1 MGNTQA
7 SNAILAKARAM
18 YGRRLTA
25 RNYQELL
32 NCRDLPD
39 LISYLKTRTSYSEAL
54 QAANPATTHRA
65 QLETLLRLNLFE
77 QYASLCR
84 YEMNIGHDFYR
95 YFIIRSEV
103 QAITTRLQELHAPDG
118 DVSIYTMPDFIKKHS
133 CLNLNA
139 MSMATSFK
147 MLVLALEG
155 TPYAKIL
162 QPFADDP
169 DFALENS
176 GLLELEAA
184 LDSFVNS
191 QVEQIASTKLS
202 GKSKEEMLY
211 LLRRQSDLQAI
222 ADIYRLKSV
231 LRADRAFIKK
241 RVSLSVSNMTPRGQ
255 PERFQH
261 DSPSVGQPYGCPGRT
276 GCHSPAGEH
285 ALCFG
290 VLRCEFR
297 LHRRRRAQD
306 RLSLASE
313 KAALF
318 HQPQRGVVLLY
329 LFGRKRAY
337 QHRTYHRGRALRP
350 CPGRYR
356 HPAGRRGRLRGC
368 RNGF

>member
-1 MGNTQA
+1 
-7 SNAILAKARAM
+7 M

-184 LDSFVNS
+184 LDSFD
-191 QVEQIASTKLS
+191 EQP
-202 GKSKEEMLY
+202 GG
-211 LLRRQSDLQAI
+211 
-222 ADIYRLKSV
+222 
-231 LRADRAFIKK
+231 ADRFHQAFGQEQ
-241 RVSLSVSNMTPRGQ
+241 RGNAVFAA
-255 PERFQH
+255 PAER
-261 DSPSVGQPYGCPGRT
+261 
-276 GCHSPAGEH
+276 PAG
-285 ALCFG
+285 
-290 VLRCEFR
+290 
-297 LHRRRRAQD
+297 HRRYLPPQERAP
-306 RLSLASE
+306 R
-313 KAALF
+313 
-318 HQPQRGVVLLY
+318 
-329 LFGRKRAY
+329 
-337 QHRTYHRGRALRP
+337 
-350 CPGRYR
+350 
-356 HPAGRRGRLRGC
+356 
-368 RNGF
+368 

>member
-211 LLRRQSDLQAI
+211 LLRRQSDLRAI

-241 RVSLSVSNMTPRGQ
+241 RVSQSVSNMTPRQ
-255 PERFQH
+255 L
-261 DSPSVGQPYGCPGRT
+261 DNLI
-276 GCHSPAGEH
+276 AGEH

-368 RNGF
+368 RNVF